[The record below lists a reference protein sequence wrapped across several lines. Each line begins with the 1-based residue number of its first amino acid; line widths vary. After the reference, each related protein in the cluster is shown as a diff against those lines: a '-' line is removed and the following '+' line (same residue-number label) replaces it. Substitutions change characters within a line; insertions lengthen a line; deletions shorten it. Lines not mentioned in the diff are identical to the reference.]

1 MPNLQSGD
9 RAGRQRSPLAEEAW
23 TMTRVRTDAEGAGCR
38 RTLKKATELERKA
51 RAYRTGKRIAVGG
64 GCAAA
69 KPPVNPSLGLD
80 IEASGHATLLRA
92 TLGLSKARASNM
104 LLDQSLAE

>member
-64 GCAAA
+64 GCKTAGQ
-69 KPPVNPSLGLD
+69 S
-80 IEASGHATLLRA
+80 ISGTGYRSQWPRYATKGNA
-92 TLGLSKARASNM
+92 WVK
-104 LLDQSLAE
+104 